1 MRKTALLIPLLVS
14 GCSYLYAPVH
24 WFTPYKIDI
33 QQGNAMDEQAIAKL
47 KPGMTKAEV
56 RALLGS
62 PLLQDAF
69 HGDRWDYVFRV
80 SKSGKLI
87 EERTLAVFFDQD
99 KLKRVD
105 GDMISALDV
114 SPAAPATAPQDVSP
128 APPAKPLQDVAP
140 APATAPQDVPPAPA
154 KAEDK

>member
-1 MRKTALLIPLLVS
+1 MRCADDKVCLMRKFALLIPLLTC

-33 QQGNAMDEQAIAKL
+33 QQGNAMDEQAVTKL

-62 PLLQDAF
+62 PLLQDPF
-69 HGDRWDYVFRV
+69 HADRWDYVFRW
-80 SKSGKLI
+80 SKSGKLV

-105 GDMISALDV
+105 GDMLSALQ
-114 SPAAPATAPQDVSP
+114 S
-128 APPAKPLQDVAP
+128 
-140 APATAPQDVPPAPA
+140 VPDEPV
-154 KAEDK
+154 KVDEK

>member
-1 MRKTALLIPLLVS
+1 MRCADDKVCLMRKVALLLPLLAC

-33 QQGNAMDEQAIAKL
+33 QQGNAMDEQAVTKL

-62 PLLQDAF
+62 PLLQDPF
-69 HGDRWDYVFRV
+69 HADRWDYVFRW
-80 SKSGKLI
+80 SKSGKLA

-105 GDMISALDV
+105 GDMLSALQNL
-114 SPAAPATAPQDVSP
+114 PAD
-128 APPAKPLQDVAP
+128 
-140 APATAPQDVPPAPA
+140 PA
-154 KAEDK
+154 KADEK